1 MEKTT
6 MGAKT
11 FKRMSINLTEELERS
26 VLDLR
31 MQEKYVRC
39 TYIEIVRVLMT
50 EGAKVLGVSHHQQ

>member
-1 MEKTT
+1 

-50 EGAKVLGVSHHQQ
+50 EGAKVLGVYHPSNDEKS

>member
-1 MEKTT
+1 

-31 MQEKYVRC
+31 MQEKY
-39 TYIEIVRVLMT
+39 IEIVRVLMT
-50 EGAKVLGVSHHQQ
+50 EGAKVLGVYHPSNDEKS